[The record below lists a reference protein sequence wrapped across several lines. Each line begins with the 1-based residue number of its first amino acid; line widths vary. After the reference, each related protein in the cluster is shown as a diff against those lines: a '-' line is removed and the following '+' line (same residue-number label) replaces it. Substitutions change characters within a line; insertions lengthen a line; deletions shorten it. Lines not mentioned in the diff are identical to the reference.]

1 MAEDHYATLGV
12 KRDASQADI
21 QKAYREMARKY
32 HPDLHP
38 DDKTA
43 KKKFQDVQKAFEV
56 LNDTS
61 KREMYDRYGNSFEQ
75 MGAGPGPRPGGAPWP
90 GGQPGGGSFEEID
103 ISQLFG
109 DSYGQDKS
117 GGFGDIFN
125 QFRRANKKGR
135 RPSGPEPVR
144 GGDLETE
151 LEIPFAT
158 AVTGGEAQIAL
169 RRYDGRTETIT
180 VKIPAG
186 IEEGKKVRVRG
197 QGEPGPGGG
206 QPGDIFIRIRV
217 GPHPSFVRRAQHL
230 NVRVPI
236 TLSEAAL
243 GGKVDVP
250 TPWGVVALRIPPGS
264 SSGRK
269 LRLKGH
275 GLRLKNQE
283 PGDLFAELQIV
294 LPEKFDEESAE
305 LIRRLE
311 QHQPTP
317 NPRADLRW

>member
-109 DSYGQDKS
+109 DSYGQDTS

-158 AVTGGEAQIAL
+158 AVTGGEAQKQSPSRFRPASKKARKCVCAARESPAPAAANQGISSSAFAS
-169 RRYDGRTETIT
+169 GRTRASYVAPSISTSGCQSRYRKLHSAAKST
-180 VKIPAG
+180 C
-186 IEEGKKVRVRG
+186 RH
-197 QGEPGPGGG
+197 PGASWRCGFRP
-206 QPGDIFIRIRV
+206 V
-217 GPHPSFVRRAQHL
+217 HRA
-230 NVRVPI
+230 V
-236 TLSEAAL
+236 
-243 GGKVDVP
+243 
-250 TPWGVVALRIPPGS
+250 GS
-264 SSGRK
+264 SGSRGTVC
-269 LRLKGH
+269 
-275 GLRLKNQE
+275 
-283 PGDLFAELQIV
+283 A
-294 LPEKFDEESAE
+294 
-305 LIRRLE
+305 
-311 QHQPTP
+311 
-317 NPRADLRW
+317 

>member
-109 DSYGQDKS
+109 DSYGQDTS

-144 GGDLETE
+144 GGDLE
-151 LEIPFAT
+151 
-158 AVTGGEAQIAL
+158 
-169 RRYDGRTETIT
+169 T

>member
-1 MAEDHYATLGV
+1 MAEDYYATLGV

-21 QKAYREMARKY
+21 QKAYREMARKH

-43 KKKFQDVQKAFEV
+43 KKKFQEVQKAFEV

-61 KREMYDRYGNSFEQ
+61 KRELYDRYGAGFEQ
-75 MGAGPGPRPGGAPWP
+75 MGGGGPRGGPWP
-90 GGQPGGGSFEEID
+90 GGQPAGGGYEEID

-109 DSYGQDKS
+109 DSFGEGGG
-117 GGFGDIFN
+117 GGFGDIFS
-125 QFRRANKKGR
+125 QFRRAGARRGR
-135 RPSGPEPVR
+135 KQPEPPMR

-151 LEIPFAT
+151 LEVPFAT
-158 AVTGGEAQIAL
+158 AITGGEAQISL
-169 RRYDGRTETIT
+169 RRHDGRVETIT

-197 QGEPGPGGG
+197 QGEPSASGGP
-206 QPGDIFIRIRV
+206 PGDIFIRIHV
-217 GPHPSFVRRAQHL
+217 ASHPSYSRRDQHL
-230 NVRVPI
+230 TVKLPV
-236 TLSEAAL
+236 TLAEAAL

-250 TPWGVVALRIPPGS
+250 TPWGTVALRIPPGS

-269 LRLKGH
+269 LRIKGH
-275 GLRLKNQE
+275 GLRLKNRE

-294 LPEKFDEESAE
+294 LPEKLDEESQE
-305 LIRRLE
+305 LIRRLD
-311 QHQPTP
+311 QRQPTP
-317 NPRADLRW
+317 HPRADLRW